1 MNPKIENR
9 RAFLH
14 QSAALSTAA
23 AATGVFG
30 LPELYAN
37 QPALPDDEKLGVA
50 LVGLGSLSTN
60 QIAPAL
66 QKTKRCKLTA
76 IVSGTPAK
84 QEKWAKQYDLTPEH
98 IYDYETFDKIAEDE
112 SVDII
117 YVVLPNGMH
126 CEYTVRAAKAGKHV
140 FCEKPMAISSVE
152 CRQMI
157 DACRKAERL
166 LGIGYRCQF
175 EPHHLKCMELAKSKE
190 FGEIKEIIA
199 GFGFKIGDP
208 KQWRLN
214 KKLAGGGPLMD
225 VGIYAL
231 QACRYLTGL
240 EPDLIT
246 ATETK
251 TDPVKFAEV
260 EETLAWT
267 MKMGDVTCSCNTT
280 YAFNGV
286 NNFHAYCDNG
296 NFGLEPAYGYGGIK
310 GKSSKGL
317 IEFEQVD
324 HFAAELDHFAEC
336 ITEGTELKVPGE
348 EGLQDLLILEAIFKA
363 AESGLAVKPESM

>member
-1 MNPKIENR
+1 MNSKNENR
-9 RAFLH
+9 RTFLH

-84 QEKWAKQYDLTPEH
+84 QEKWAKQYDLAPKH
-98 IYDYETFDKIAEDE
+98 IYNYETFDKIADDD

-267 MKMGDVTCSCNTT
+267 MKMGDVTCSCNTS

-310 GKSSKGL
+310 GKTSKGQ
-317 IEFEQVD
+317 IQFEQVD

-336 ITEGTELKVPGE
+336 IAEGTELKVPGE

-363 AESGLAVKPESM
+363 AESGLAVKPESI

>member
-1 MNPKIENR
+1 MSQDR
-9 RAFLH
+9 REFLKTSASVS
-14 QSAALSTAA
+14 SAAIAA
-23 AATGVFG
+23 GMIN
-30 LPELYAN
+30 LPELN
-37 QPALPDDEKLGVA
+37 GSQPALPEDEKLGVA

-66 QKTKRCKLTA
+66 QKTKRCKLA
-76 IVSGTPAK
+76 GIVSGTPAK
-84 QEKWAKQYDLTPEH
+84 REKWAKQYGLAPEH
-98 IYDYETFDKIAEDE
+98 IYTYETFDKIAEDDAI
-112 SVDII
+112 DIV

-126 CEYTVRAAKAGKHV
+126 CEYTLRAAKAGKHV

-152 CRQMI
+152 CRRMI
-157 DACRKAERL
+157 DACQKAEKL

-190 FGEIKEIIA
+190 FGEIKQIVA

-208 KQWRLN
+208 NQWRLN

-240 EPDLIT
+240 EPELIT

-260 EETLAWT
+260 EETLSWT
-267 MKMGDVTCSCNTT
+267 MKMADVNCSLTTT
-280 YAFNGV
+280 YAFNGI
-286 NNFHAYCDNG
+286 NNFHVYCDKG
-296 NFGLEPAYGYGGIK
+296 NFGLEPAYGYKGIK
-310 GKSSKGL
+310 GKSSKGP

-336 ITEGTELKVPGE
+336 VAEGTELRVPGE
-348 EGLQDLLILEAIFKA
+348 MGLQDLLIMEAIFKA
-363 AESGLAVKPESM
+363 AESGLTIKPESM

>member
-310 GKSSKGL
+310 GKSSKGP

>member
-1 MNPKIENR
+1 MNLTDKNR
-9 RAFLH
+9 RTFLQ

-30 LPELYAN
+30 MPELYAN
-37 QPALPDDEKLGVA
+37 QPALPEDEKLGVA

-66 QKTKRCKLTA
+66 QKTKRCKLAA

-84 QEKWAKQYDLTPEH
+84 QEKWAKQYDLAPEH
-98 IYDYETFDKIAEDE
+98 IYDYESYDRIADDD
-112 SVDII
+112 SIDIV

-157 DACRKAERL
+157 DACKKAERL
-166 LGIGYRCQF
+166 LGIAYRCQF
-175 EPHHLKCMELAKSKE
+175 EPHHLKCMELAKSKK

-214 KKLAGGGPLMD
+214 RKLAGGGPLMD

-240 EPDLIT
+240 EPELIT

-267 MKMGDVTCSCNTT
+267 MKMGDVTCSCNTS

-296 NFGLEPAYGYGGIK
+296 NFGLNPAYGYSGIK
-310 GKSSKGL
+310 GTSSDGP
-317 IEFEQVD
+317 IEFEQTD
-324 HFAAELDHFAEC
+324 HFAAELDHFAQC
-336 ITEGTELKVPGE
+336 ITERTELIIPGE

-363 AESGLAVKPESM
+363 AETGLAVKPEAM

>member
-1 MNPKIENR
+1 MANQSRDR
-9 RAFLH
+9 REFL
-14 QSAALSTAA
+14 QESAAFSSAA
-23 AATGVFG
+23 VVAGMMG
-30 LPELYAN
+30 LPNLSAN
-37 QPALPDDEKLGVA
+37 EAPIPEDEKLGVA

-60 QIAPAL
+60 QIGPAL
-66 QKTKRCKLTA
+66 QKTKRCKLAA

-84 QEKWAKQYDLTPEH
+84 REKWAKQYDLAPEH
-98 IYDYETFDKIAEDE
+98 IYTYETFDKIADDD

-117 YVVLPNGMH
+117 YIVLPNGMH

-157 DACRKAERL
+157 DACQKAERQ
-166 LGIGYRCQF
+166 LGIAYRCQF
-175 EPHHLKCMELAKSKE
+175 EPHHLKCIELAKSKQ
-190 FGEIKEIIA
+190 FGEIKEIVG

-214 KKLAGGGPLMD
+214 KKLAGGGPMMD

-240 EPDLIT
+240 EPELVT

-251 TDPVKFAEV
+251 TDPVKFKEV

-267 MKMGDVTCSCNTT
+267 MKMGDVNCSLTTT
-280 YAFNGV
+280 YAFNGI

-296 NFGLEPAYGYGGIK
+296 NFGLNPAFNYSGIK
-310 GKSSKGL
+310 GTSSKGP
-317 IEFEQVD
+317 IELEQTD
-324 HFAAELDHFAEC
+324 HFAAELDHFAQC
-336 ITEGTELKVPGE
+336 VSDGTELRVPGE
-348 EGLQDLLILEAIFKA
+348 TGLQDLLIMEAIFKA
-363 AESGLAVKPESM
+363 AETGLAIKPESM

>member
-112 SVDII
+112 SVDIV

-310 GKSSKGL
+310 GKSSKGP